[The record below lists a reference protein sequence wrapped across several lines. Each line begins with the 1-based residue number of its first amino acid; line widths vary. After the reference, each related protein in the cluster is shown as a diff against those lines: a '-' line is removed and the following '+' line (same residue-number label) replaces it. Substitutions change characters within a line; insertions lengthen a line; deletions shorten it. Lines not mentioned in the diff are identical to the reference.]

1 MWLRGTMTRKPK
13 LTPPDRKRC
22 QAEKRVG
29 TFLSFGP
36 TTMVRCNARPMW
48 IATEKFARHSDGLRG
63 SMSLCD
69 ECRAACERLMSLTA
83 ISYLPIARERRK
95 KKGARK

>member
-1 MWLRGTMTRKPK
+1 MSMKTK
-13 LTPPDRKRC
+13 LIPPDRKRC

-36 TTMVRCNARPMW
+36 PTMVRCNARPRW
-48 IATEKFARHSDGLRG
+48 IATEEVARASDGLRG

-83 ISYLPIARERRK
+83 ISYLPITHERK